1 MKNIIAFCA
10 GAANALDFGDNTF
23 AMLATRGLVEITR
36 LGVAMGGDS
45 KTFYGLTGLGDLIV
59 TCGSQHSRNRKAGYL
74 IAKGYTVEQ
83 AKQEIGMT
91 IESMDNIDSAYQLA
105 KKHNIE
111 MPIVETVY
119 NVLYHGLAP
128 KEAVNILMTRELKAE

>member
-1 MKNIIAFCA
+1 M
-10 GAANALDFGDNTF
+10 DFGDNTF

-36 LGVAMGGDS
+36 LGVAMGGES

-59 TCGSQHSRNRKAGYL
+59 TCGSQHSRNRRAGYL

-91 IESMDNIDSAYQLA
+91 IESIDNIDSAYQLA
-105 KKHNIE
+105 KKYNIE

-119 NVLYHGLAP
+119 NVLYHGLDS

>member
-10 GAANALDFGDNTF
+10 GAAVGLEFGDNTF

-36 LGVAMGGDS
+36 LGVAMGGSS

-59 TCGSQHSRNRKAGYL
+59 TCGSEHSRNRRAGEL
-74 IAKGYTVEQ
+74 LAKGYSIEEV
-83 AKQEIGMT
+83 KQHIGMT
-91 IESMDNIDSAYQLA
+91 VESIDNIDSAYHLA
-105 KKHNIE
+105 KKYQVE

-119 NVLYHGLAP
+119 DVLYHGLDP
-128 KEAVNILMTRELKAE
+128 KEAVNILMTRELKEE

>member
-10 GAANALDFGDNTF
+10 GAAKALEFGDNTF

-36 LGVAMGGDS
+36 LGVAMGGES

-59 TCGSQHSRNRKAGYL
+59 TCGSPHSRNRRAGEL
-74 IAKGYTVEQ
+74 LAKGYTIEE
-83 AKQEIGMT
+83 AKKEIGMT
-91 IESMDNIDSAYQLA
+91 IESIDNIDSAYELA
-105 KKHNIE
+105 KKYKVE

-119 NVLYHGLAP
+119 RVLYQGLNP
-128 KEAVNILMTRELKAE
+128 KEAVDILMTRELKAE